1 MPEKITGQTGAANR
15 AAEVKLDV
23 SVELGRVRV
32 PLRDILNWTEGSLL
46 ELDKIAGE
54 PVDVRVSNK
63 VIARGEVVVVAE
75 NFGVRLTELVIH
87 GL

>member
-1 MPEKITGQTGAANR
+1 MPEKITDQTGALNR

-32 PLRDILNWTEGSLL
+32 PLRDILSWTEGSLI
-46 ELDKIAGE
+46 ELDRVAGD

-87 GL
+87 